1 MRAAGRES
9 LTCAGTDAWLAYRG
23 PEQTR
28 FAELEG
34 MDHAREQLST
44 EALRHLDALYNLA
57 RWLVRDPGEAE
68 DLV

>member
-1 MRAAGRES
+1 
-9 LTCAGTDAWLAYRG
+9 
-23 PEQTR
+23 
-28 FAELEG
+28 